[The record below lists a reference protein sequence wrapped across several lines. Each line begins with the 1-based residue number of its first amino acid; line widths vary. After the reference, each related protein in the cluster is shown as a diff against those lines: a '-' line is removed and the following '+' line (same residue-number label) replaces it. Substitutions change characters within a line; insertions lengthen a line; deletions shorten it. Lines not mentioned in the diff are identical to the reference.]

1 MARSADAEGE
11 RGSESVTYAPTDSA
25 FFCIVEAAHVP
36 TDTVF
41 AVIWIALDAA
51 TDPNTEIQT
60 TKRRFA
66 GDGRIAF
73 KLPRADEPWPQGRY
87 RAEVRVDGVIHAA
100 HEFSVSETDETTKEG
115 VRTP

>member
-1 MARSADAEGE
+1 MARSTDVERE
-11 RGSESVTYAPTDSA
+11 RGRESVTYAPTDSA

-36 TDTVF
+36 MDTVF
-41 AVIWIALDAA
+41 SVTWIALDAA

-73 KLPRADEPWPQGRY
+73 KLPRADEPWPQGHY
-87 RAEVRVDGVIHAA
+87 QAKVRVDGAVYAV
-100 HEFSVSETDETTKEG
+100 HEFSVSKIDETTKEG
-115 VRTP
+115 VLAP